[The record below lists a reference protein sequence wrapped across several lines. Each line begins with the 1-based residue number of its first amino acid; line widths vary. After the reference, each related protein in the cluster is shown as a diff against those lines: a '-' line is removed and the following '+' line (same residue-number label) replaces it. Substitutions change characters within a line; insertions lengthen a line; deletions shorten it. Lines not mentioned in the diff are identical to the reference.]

1 MILGSC
7 LSVLVLRFS
16 VLASCVSRLKSH
28 ISRLNNMW
36 KNYFKVSFR
45 NLSKRKLYTGI
56 NILGLTIAIVSFL
69 AISLYIYH
77 ELSYDK
83 MYTDSE
89 RIYKFN
95 QEFVSGGES
104 QLVGTTPSLLVPTLM
119 EEMPEVEIGTL
130 VFDLSIFSSV
140 MVDAGEGNQEESKFA
155 FADQNFFKVFDFEMI
170 SGNPD
175 LVLTEP
181 NQIVLT
187 ESTAK
192 RYFRNAP
199 EANGKTLKIDGKEYL
214 VTGVMKDF
222 PSNSHL
228 DFDFIASFA
237 THRHGKNPEWSPSNY
252 YSYAK
257 LTPDA
262 DLTALTS
269 KLDQMVEKY
278 MGEDMNNYGFKTSFL
293 FQPVTSIHLGDNQ
306 LQTVKPTSD
315 IRQLYIFGL
324 VAVLLI
330 FIGIINYVN
339 LATAEATERNKEV
352 GLRKVM
358 GAGRM
363 QLFGQ
368 FISES
373 FILTFSGL
381 MFSLLFLYF
390 LAQPFENFSGVPLQL
405 DLLVSPVGM
414 VAVFG
419 LLLLIG
425 FLSGIY
431 PALILSGME
440 PLRAL
445 GKNIKIGGG
454 TWLRKGLVVFQFFV
468 SIGLL
473 VATLIVQQQLDY
485 MREVNL
491 GYDRE
496 QVVALTY
503 HYNMRETVGTLKSE
517 LLRSGAAQ
525 SVTLAADMPIY
536 IKAGYKIFPGF
547 DNEKELM
554 ITGYNADPDLV
565 KTLGLKIVAGED
577 FAQNEITRSV
587 AYEENIEHA
596 VMLNESAV
604 KSLGWTNEEAVGKKL
619 NFGSPAFVKSV
630 VGDFYFNSLHH
641 QVGPLAIMVNPNEA
655 NVILAKLPKGNPAE
669 HLAKME
675 GIWKTLAPDRPFN
688 YKFVDQEYARMYSS
702 EEKTGTIFSLFAG
715 IAIFIAC
722 MGLFGLVSYVALRRT
737 REISIR
743 KVLGA
748 TSGDVLKVLSAD
760 FFTLLGISSVLAVGF
775 GLWFSKQWLE
785 GFAYKTQIS
794 PLVYVAAILV
804 VALISFLTIGYRTLK
819 VNLQNPAKTLKDE

>member
-1 MILGSC
+1 MLLGSC

-16 VLASCVSRLKSH
+16 VLTSQ
-28 ISRLNNMW
+28 ISGLNNMW

-45 NLSKRKLYTGI
+45 NLAKRKLYTGI

-77 ELSYDK
+77 ELGYDK

-119 EEMPEVEIGTL
+119 DEVPEVEIGTL

-192 RYFRNAP
+192 RYFKNAP

-214 VTGVMKDF
+214 VTGVMQDF

-252 YSYAK
+252 YSYVK
-257 LTPDA
+257 LRPET
-262 DLTALTS
+262 DLSSLTG
-269 KLDQMVEKY
+269 KLVQMVEKY

-306 LQTVKPTSD
+306 LKSIKPTAD

-381 MFSLLFLYF
+381 MFSLLVLYF

-473 VATLIVQQQLDY
+473 VATLIVQQQLEY

-503 HYNMRETVGTLKSE
+503 HYNMRETVGSLKNE
-517 LLRSGAAQ
+517 LIRSGAAQ
-525 SVTLAADMPIY
+525 SVTVAADMPIY
-536 IKAGYKIFPGF
+536 IKAGYKIFSGL
-547 DNEKELM
+547 DSHKELM
-554 ITGYNADPDLV
+554 ITGYSVDPDLV

-577 FAQNEITRSV
+577 FAAEERTRTA
-587 AYEENIEHA
+587 AYEQQTEHS
-596 VMLNESAV
+596 VMLNEAAV
-604 KSLGWTNEEAVGKKL
+604 KELGWTNEEAIGKKL
-619 NFGSPAFVKSV
+619 DFGEEPTYVKAV
-630 VGDFYFNSLHH
+630 IGDFYFNSLHH
-641 QVGPLAIMVNPNEA
+641 KVGPLAIMVDPDQA
-655 NVILAKLPKGNPAE
+655 NIILAKLPKGNPAV

-688 YKFVDQEYARMYSS
+688 FKFVDQEYARMYQT

-743 KVLGA
+743 RVLGA
-748 TSGDVLKVLSAD
+748 TSADVLKVLSAD
-760 FFTLLGISSVLAVGF
+760 FFVLLGISAIMAIGF
-775 GLWFSKQWLE
+775 GMWFSRQWLE
-785 GFAYKTQIS
+785 GFAYKTQVS
-794 PLVYVAAILV
+794 PVVYLSAILV
-804 VALISFLTIGYRTLK
+804 VALISFLTIGYRTVK
-819 VNLQNPAKTLKDE
+819 VNSQNPAKTLKDE

>member
-1 MILGSC
+1 
-7 LSVLVLRFS
+7 
-16 VLASCVSRLKSH
+16 
-28 ISRLNNMW
+28 MW

-77 ELSYDK
+77 ELSYDR
-83 MYTDSE
+83 MYTDAD
-89 RIYKFN
+89 RIYQFN

-104 QLVGTTPSLLVPTLM
+104 QLVSSTPSMLVPTLM
-119 EEMPEVEIGTL
+119 SEVPEVEIGTL
-130 VFDLSIFSSV
+130 VFDLSIFSTV
-140 MVDAGEGNQEESKFA
+140 VVDAGEGNQEESRFA
-155 FADQNFFKVFDFEMI
+155 FADENFFKVFDFEVLV
-170 SGNPD
+170 GNPD
-175 LVLTEP
+175 LVLSEP

-192 RYFRNAP
+192 RYFGKANA
-199 EANGKTLKIDGKEYL
+199 ATGKPLKIDGGEYI
-214 VTGVMKDF
+214 VSGVMQDF

-228 DFDFIASFA
+228 DFDFIASFK
-237 THRHGKNPEWSPSNY
+237 THRHGTKPEWSPSNY

-257 LTPDA
+257 LIPNA
-262 DLTALTS
+262 DIAAFSS

-278 MGEDMNNYGFKTSFL
+278 MGEDMNNYGFRTSFQV
-293 FQPVTSIHLGDNQ
+293 QPVTSIHLGENQ
-306 LQTVKPTSD
+306 LQSIKPTSD
-315 IRQLYIFGL
+315 IKYLYIFGI

-373 FILTFSGL
+373 FILTFSAL
-381 MFSLLFLYF
+381 VFSVLALYF
-390 LAQPFENFSGVPLQL
+390 MVDAFGDISGVPLQL
-405 DLLVSPVGM
+405 ELLLTPAGL
-414 VAVFG
+414 AVIFG
-419 LLLLIG
+419 LLLLIA
-425 FLSGIY
+425 FLSGVY

-440 PLRAL
+440 PLKAL

-454 TWLRKGLVVFQFFV
+454 AWLRKGLVVFQFFV

-473 VATLIVQQQLDY
+473 VATLIVQRQLEY
-485 MREVNL
+485 MQSVNL

-496 QVVALTY
+496 EVVALSY
-503 HYNMRETVGTLKSE
+503 HYNMRKSVGSLKNE
-517 LLRSGAAQ
+517 LLRTGAAQ

-536 IKAGYKIFPGF
+536 IKAGYKIFPGL
-547 DNEKELM
+547 DTDKEMM
-554 ITGYNADPDLV
+554 ITGYSVDPDLV

-577 FAQNEITRSV
+577 FAAEELTRTV
-587 AYEENIEHA
+587 AYEQETEHA
-596 VMLNESAV
+596 VMLNEAAV
-604 KSLGWTNEEAVGKKL
+604 KELGWTNEEAVGKKL
-619 NFGSPAFVKSV
+619 NFGSPTYVKAV

-641 QVGPLAIMVNPNEA
+641 QVGPLAIMVDPEQA

-675 GIWKTLAPDRPFN
+675 EIWKSLAPDRPFN
-688 YKFVDQEYARMYSS
+688 YRFVDQEYARMYQT
-702 EEKTGTIFSLFAG
+702 EEKIGAVFSLFAG

-748 TSGDVLKVLSAD
+748 TQFDVLKVLSAD
-760 FFTLLGISSVLAVGF
+760 FFVLLGISAVLATAF
-775 GLWFSKQWLE
+775 GIWFSKQWLE
-785 GFAYKTQIS
+785 GFAYKTTVS
-794 PLVYVAAILV
+794 PMVYVVSILT
-804 VALISFLTIGYRTLK
+804 VAVISLLTIGYRTVK
-819 VNLQNPAKTLKDE
+819 VNRTNPAKTLKDE

>member
-1 MILGSC
+1 
-7 LSVLVLRFS
+7 
-16 VLASCVSRLKSH
+16 
-28 ISRLNNMW
+28 MW

-77 ELSYDK
+77 ELSYDR
-83 MYTDSE
+83 MYTDAD
-89 RIYKFN
+89 RIYQFN

-104 QLVGTTPSLLVPTLM
+104 QLVSSTPSMLVPTLM
-119 EEMPEVEIGTL
+119 SEVPEVEIGTL
-130 VFDLSIFSSV
+130 VFDLSIFSTV
-140 MVDAGEGNQEESKFA
+140 VVDAGEGNQEESRFA
-155 FADQNFFKVFDFEMI
+155 FADENFFKVFDFEVLV
-170 SGNPD
+170 GNPD
-175 LVLTEP
+175 LVLSEP

-192 RYFRNAP
+192 RYFGKANA
-199 EANGKTLKIDGKEYL
+199 ATGKPLKIDGGEYI
-214 VTGVMKDF
+214 VSGVMQDF

-228 DFDFIASFA
+228 DFDFIASFK
-237 THRHGKNPEWSPSNY
+237 THRHGTKPEWSPSNY

-257 LTPDA
+257 LIPNA
-262 DLTALTS
+262 DMAAFSS

-278 MGEDMNNYGFKTSFL
+278 MGEDMNNYGFRTSFQV
-293 FQPVTSIHLGDNQ
+293 QPVTSIHLGENQ
-306 LQTVKPTSD
+306 LQSIKPTSD
-315 IRQLYIFGL
+315 IKYLYIFGI

-373 FILTFSGL
+373 FILTFSAL
-381 MFSLLFLYF
+381 VFSVLALYF
-390 LAQPFENFSGVPLQL
+390 MVDAFGDISGVPLQL
-405 DLLVSPVGM
+405 ELLLTPAGL
-414 VAVFG
+414 AVIFG
-419 LLLLIG
+419 LLLLIA
-425 FLSGIY
+425 FLSGVY

-440 PLRAL
+440 PLKAL

-454 TWLRKGLVVFQFFV
+454 AWLRKGLVVFQFFV

-473 VATLIVQQQLDY
+473 VATLIVQRQLEY
-485 MREVNL
+485 MQSVNL

-496 QVVALTY
+496 EVVALSY
-503 HYNMRETVGTLKSE
+503 HYNMRKSVGSLKNE

-536 IKAGYKIFPGF
+536 IKAGYKIFPGL
-547 DNEKELM
+547 DTDKEMM
-554 ITGYNADPDLV
+554 ITGYSVDPDLV

-577 FAQNEITRSV
+577 FAAEELTRTV
-587 AYEENIEHA
+587 AYEQETEHA
-596 VMLNESAV
+596 VMLNEAAV
-604 KSLGWTNEEAVGKKL
+604 KELGWTNEEAVGKKL
-619 NFGSPAFVKSV
+619 NFGSPTYVKAV

-641 QVGPLAIMVNPNEA
+641 QVGPLAIMVDPEQA

-675 GIWKTLAPDRPFN
+675 GIWKSLAPDRPFN
-688 YKFVDQEYARMYSS
+688 YRFVDQEYARMYQT
-702 EEKTGTIFSLFAG
+702 EEKIGAVFSLFAG

-748 TSGDVLKVLSAD
+748 TQFDVLKVLSAD
-760 FFTLLGISSVLAVGF
+760 FFVLLGISAVLATAF
-775 GLWFSKQWLE
+775 GIWFSKQWLE
-785 GFAYKTQIS
+785 GFAYKTTVS
-794 PLVYVAAILV
+794 PMVYVVSILT
-804 VALISFLTIGYRTLK
+804 VAVISLLTIGYRTVK
-819 VNLQNPAKTLKDE
+819 VNRTNPAKTLKDE

>member
-1 MILGSC
+1 
-7 LSVLVLRFS
+7 
-16 VLASCVSRLKSH
+16 
-28 ISRLNNMW
+28 MW

-77 ELSYDK
+77 ELSYDR
-83 MYTDSE
+83 MYTDAD
-89 RIYKFN
+89 RIYQFN
-95 QEFVSGGES
+95 QEFVSGGER
-104 QLVGTTPSLLVPTLM
+104 QLVSSTPSILVPTLM
-119 EEMPEVEIGTL
+119 AEVPEVEIGTL

-140 MVDAGEGNQEESKFA
+140 VVDAGKGNQEESRFA
-155 FADQNFFKVFDFEMI
+155 FADENFFKVFDFEVLE
-170 SGNPD
+170 GNPD
-175 LVLTEP
+175 LVLSEP

-192 RYFRNAP
+192 RYFGKVNA
-199 EANGKTLKIDGKEYL
+199 ATGKPLKIDGGEYI
-214 VTGVMKDF
+214 VSGVMQDF

-228 DFDFIASFA
+228 DFDFIASFK
-237 THRHGKNPEWSPSNY
+237 THRHGTKPEWSPSNY

-257 LTPDA
+257 LIPNA
-262 DLTALTS
+262 DMATFSS

-278 MGEDMNNYGFKTSFL
+278 MGEDMNNYGFRTSFQV
-293 FQPVTSIHLGDNQ
+293 QPVTSIHLGENQ
-306 LQTVKPTSD
+306 LQSIKPTSD
-315 IRQLYIFGL
+315 IKYLYIFGI

-373 FILTFSGL
+373 FILTFSAL
-381 MFSLLFLYF
+381 VFSLLSLYF
-390 LAQPFENFSGVPLQL
+390 MVDAFGDISGVPLQL
-405 DLLVSPVGM
+405 GLLLTPSGL
-414 VAVFG
+414 AVILG
-419 LLLLIG
+419 LLLLIA
-425 FLSGIY
+425 FLSGVY

-440 PLRAL
+440 PLKAL
-445 GKNIKIGGG
+445 GKNVKIGGG
-454 TWLRKGLVVFQFFV
+454 AWLRKGLVVFQFFV

-473 VATLIVQQQLDY
+473 VATLIVQRQLEY
-485 MREVNL
+485 MQSVNL

-496 QVVALTY
+496 EVVALSY
-503 HYNMRETVGTLKSE
+503 HYNMRKSVGSLKNE
-517 LLRSGAAQ
+517 LLRTGAAQ

-536 IKAGYKIFPGF
+536 IKAGYKIFPGL
-547 DNEKELM
+547 DTDKEMM
-554 ITGYNADPDLV
+554 ITGYSVDPDLV

-577 FAQNEITRSV
+577 FAAEEITRTV
-587 AYEENIEHA
+587 AYKQEIEHA
-596 VMLNESAV
+596 VMLNEAAV
-604 KSLGWTNEEAVGKKL
+604 KELGWTNEEAVGKKL
-619 NFGSPAFVKSV
+619 NFGSPTYVKAV

-641 QVGPLAIMVNPNEA
+641 QVGPLAIMVDPEQA

-675 GIWKTLAPDRPFN
+675 GIWKSLAPDRPFN
-688 YKFVDQEYARMYSS
+688 YKFVDQEYARMYQT
-702 EEKTGTIFSLFAG
+702 EEKIGSVFSLFAG

-748 TSGDVLKVLSAD
+748 TQVDVLKVLSAD
-760 FFTLLGISSVLAVGF
+760 FFVLLGISAVLATAF
-775 GLWFSKQWLE
+775 GIWFSKQWLE
-785 GFAYKTQIS
+785 GFAYKTTVS
-794 PLVYVAAILV
+794 PMVYVVAILI
-804 VALISFLTIGYRTLK
+804 VAGISLLTIGYRTVK
-819 VNLQNPAKTLKDE
+819 VNRQNPATTLKDE

>member
-1 MILGSC
+1 
-7 LSVLVLRFS
+7 
-16 VLASCVSRLKSH
+16 
-28 ISRLNNMW
+28 MW

-95 QEFVSGGES
+95 QEFVSGGET

-119 EEMPEVEIGTL
+119 EEVPEVEIATL
-130 VFDLSIFSSV
+130 LFDLSIFSSV
-140 MVDAGEGNQEESKFA
+140 MVEAGEGNQEESKFA

-170 SGNPD
+170 FGNPD

-192 RYFRNAP
+192 RYFRNTAD
-199 EANGKTLKIDGKEYL
+199 ANGKTLKIDGKEYL
-214 VTGVMKDF
+214 VKGVMQDF

-257 LTPDA
+257 LIPEA
-262 DLTALTS
+262 DLPALTS

-293 FQPVTSIHLGDNQ
+293 FQPVTSIHLGDNR

-358 GAGRM
+358 GASRV

-381 MFSLLFLYF
+381 IFSLLVLYF
-390 LAQPFENFSGVPLQL
+390 LEQPFENFSGVPLQL

-419 LLLLIG
+419 LLLVIG

-431 PALILSGME
+431 PALFLSGME

-445 GKNIKIGGG
+445 GKNIKILGGA
-454 TWLRKGLVVFQFFV
+454 WLRKGLVVFQFFV

-496 QVVALTY
+496 EVVALSY
-503 HYNMRETVGTLKSE
+503 HYNMRETVGSLKNE

-547 DNEKELM
+547 GNEKEIM
-554 ITGYNADPDLV
+554 ITGYSVDPDIV
-565 KTLGLKIVAGED
+565 KTLGFKILAGED
-577 FAQNEITRSV
+577 FAADELTRT
-587 AYEENIEHA
+587 AARDQDIEHA
-596 VMLNESAV
+596 VMLNEAAV
-604 KSLGWTNEEAVGKKL
+604 KELGWTNEEAVGKKL
-619 NFGSPAFVKSV
+619 NFGSPTYVKAV
-630 VGDFYFNSLHH
+630 VADFYFNSLHH
-641 QVGPLAIMVNPNEA
+641 QVGPLAIMVDPEQS
-655 NVILAKLPKGNPAE
+655 NVILAKLPKGNPTE
-669 HLAKME
+669 NLATME

-702 EEKTGTIFSLFAG
+702 EEKTGTIFSLFSG
-715 IAIFIAC
+715 IAILIAC
-722 MGLFGLVSYVALRRT
+722 MGLFGLVSYVALRKT

-748 TSGDVLKVLSAD
+748 KASDVLKVLSAD
-760 FFTLLGISSVLAVGF
+760 FFVLLGVSAVLATVF
-775 GLWFSKQWLE
+775 GIWFSNQWLE
-785 GFAYKTQIS
+785 GFANKTEVS
-794 PLVYVAAILV
+794 PWIFVTAILV
-804 VALISFLTIGYRTLK
+804 VGFISFLTIGYRTIK
-819 VNLQNPAKTLKDE
+819 VFVQNPANTLKDE

>member
-1 MILGSC
+1 
-7 LSVLVLRFS
+7 
-16 VLASCVSRLKSH
+16 
-28 ISRLNNMW
+28 MW

-77 ELSYDK
+77 ELSYDR
-83 MYTDSE
+83 MYTDAD
-89 RIYKFN
+89 RIYQFQ
-95 QEFVSGGES
+95 QEFVSGGETE
-104 QLVGTTPSLLVPTLM
+104 LVTSTPSILVPTLM
-119 EEMPEVEIGTL
+119 EEVPEVEIGTL

-140 MVDAGEGNQEESKFA
+140 IVDAGKGNQEESRFA
-155 FADQNFFKVFDFEMI
+155 FADENFFKVFDFEVLE
-170 SGNPD
+170 GNPD
-175 LVLTEP
+175 LVLSEP

-192 RYFRNAP
+192 RYFGKANA
-199 EANGKTLKIDGKEYL
+199 ATGKPLKIDGKEYT
-214 VTGVMKDF
+214 VTGVMQDF

-228 DFDFIASFA
+228 DFDFIASFKS
-237 THRHGKNPEWSPSNY
+237 HRHGTKPEWSPSNY

-257 LTPDA
+257 LIPNA
-262 DLTALTS
+262 DMAAFSS

-278 MGEDMNNYGFKTSFL
+278 MGEDMNNYGFRTSFQV
-293 FQPVTSIHLGDNQ
+293 QPVTSIHLGENQ
-306 LQTVKPTSD
+306 LQSIKPTSD
-315 IRQLYIFGL
+315 IKYLYIFGI

-373 FILTFSGL
+373 FILTFSAL
-381 MFSLLFLYF
+381 VFSVLALYF
-390 LAQPFENFSGVPLQL
+390 MVDAFGDISGVPLQL
-405 DLLVSPVGM
+405 GLLLTPAGL
-414 VAVFG
+414 AVILG
-419 LLLLIG
+419 LLLLIA
-425 FLSGIY
+425 FLSGVY

-440 PLRAL
+440 PLKAL
-445 GKNIKIGGG
+445 GKNVKIGGG
-454 TWLRKGLVVFQFFV
+454 AWLRKGLVVFQFFV

-473 VATLIVQQQLDY
+473 VATLIVQRQLEY
-485 MREVNL
+485 MQSVNL

-496 QVVALTY
+496 EVVALSY
-503 HYNMRETVGTLKSE
+503 HYNMRKSVGSLKNE
-517 LLRSGAAQ
+517 LLRTGAAQ

-536 IKAGYKIFPGF
+536 IKAGYKIFPGL
-547 DNEKELM
+547 DTDKEMM
-554 ITGYNADPDLV
+554 ITGYSVDPDLV
-565 KTLGLKIVAGED
+565 KTLGLKILAGED
-577 FAQNEITRSV
+577 FAAEELTRT
-587 AYEENIEHA
+587 AAREQETEHA
-596 VMLNESAV
+596 VMLNEAAV
-604 KSLGWTNEEAVGKKL
+604 KELGWTNEEAVGKKL
-619 NFGSPAFVKSV
+619 NFGSPTYVKAV

-641 QVGPLAIMVNPNEA
+641 QVGPLAIMVDPEQA

-675 GIWKTLAPDRPFN
+675 GIWKSLAPDRPFN
-688 YKFVDQEYARMYSS
+688 YKFVDQEYDRMYQT
-702 EEKTGTIFSLFAG
+702 EEKIGAVFSLFAG

-748 TSGDVLKVLSAD
+748 TQFDVLKVLSAD
-760 FFTLLGISSVLAVGF
+760 FFVLLGISAVLATAF
-775 GLWFSKQWLE
+775 GIWFSKQWLE
-785 GFAYKTQIS
+785 GFAYKTTVS
-794 PLVYVAAILV
+794 PMVYVVAILI
-804 VALISFLTIGYRTLK
+804 VAGISLLTIGYRTVK
-819 VNLQNPAKTLKDE
+819 VNRTNPAKTLKDE